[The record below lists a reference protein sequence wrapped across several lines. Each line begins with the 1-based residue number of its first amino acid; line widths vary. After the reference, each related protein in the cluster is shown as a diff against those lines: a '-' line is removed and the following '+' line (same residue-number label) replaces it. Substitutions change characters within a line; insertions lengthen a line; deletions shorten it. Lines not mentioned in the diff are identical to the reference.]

1 MDLWEAKN
9 LFKKE
14 INVAE
19 SSVPKLVDDAFLNLK
34 NAIDWTGR
42 TAYFDGAKTEG
53 PDALYS
59 ELSYLAQPF
68 LKEDPKVSYLD
79 NVKLTDTQ
87 DSFELIQP
95 SEGSGC
101 KIEQLVNYL
110 DLENRVLVN
119 NDLFKQMDSVQQAAV
134 IVHESLYRLLR
145 FENEISSIRVR
156 RAVGLIF
163 SGYAFYPINE
173 LFKGLRHFVCKD
185 EKMKNVFYVIEMPNF
200 PYLQVVMT
208 KTDGKMIFGFREA
221 MGINSLSTALT
232 IDNFF
237 DPRLGEQ
244 NYSHGIG
251 VKSPVDIGYQGELFR
266 IIKNNEVQIYLKSTS
281 ENATM
286 SKMICEF

>member
-1 MDLWEAKN
+1 MLKRNPKSLLFSGVFFASMFCQAGAVSGGGAKSVVCRNSQQQILSVELLDLWEAKN

-119 NDLFKQMDSVQQAAV
+119 NDLFKQMDSV
-134 IVHESLYRLLR
+134 
-145 FENEISSIRVR
+145 
-156 RAVGLIF
+156 
-163 SGYAFYPINE
+163 
-173 LFKGLRHFVCKD
+173 
-185 EKMKNVFYVIEMPNF
+185 
-200 PYLQVVMT
+200 
-208 KTDGKMIFGFREA
+208 
-221 MGINSLSTALT
+221 
-232 IDNFF
+232 
-237 DPRLGEQ
+237 
-244 NYSHGIG
+244 
-251 VKSPVDIGYQGELFR
+251 
-266 IIKNNEVQIYLKSTS
+266 
-281 ENATM
+281 
-286 SKMICEF
+286 